1 LGSLT
6 EDFWVQYCAIKRSS
20 HQLSASLI
28 HYDGNRQNNFT
39 LIRIVLAWSVLYG
52 HSYAV
57 QKTTGFQDPLNFVFQ
72 GSVWIGALAVN
83 GFFAISGYLVAASF
97 VKRGIVDYT
106 ISRILRIFP
115 ALTVCVFASVF
126 ILGPLFTKLSLAEY
140 FSSEQTYRYLTN
152 ALAYFKTQW
161 YLPGMFSDNSLT
173 AVNGSLWTLAVEVR
187 CYIIL
192 GVLGVFG
199 LLKDRTIANFA
210 ISALL
215 LFGVFFFVDIPMLG
229 INEKWARP
237 ASYFLI
243 GVFFF
248 INRDKVIL
256 DFRLALFALILAYSS
271 FGKEWFTWVFPVAY
285 VYLIFYTAYATKFIN
300 TDGKLGDISYGVYIY
315 AWPAQQI
322 VVSLFPNF
330 TPYLNTV
337 LASLIVIPT
346 AYLSWHYLEK
356 PMLMLKPRFFKRR

>member
-1 LGSLT
+1 MHFKGVPLVST
-6 EDFWVQYCAIKRSS
+6 
-20 HQLSASLI
+20 SLI
-28 HYDGNRQNNFT
+28 QFDGNRQNIFT
-39 LIRIVLAWSVLYG
+39 LIRIVFAWSVLYG

-57 QKTTGFQDPLNFVFQ
+57 QKTPGILDPLNSIFQ
-72 GSVWIGALAVN
+72 GSVWVGALAVN

-97 VKRGIVDYT
+97 IKRGVVDYT
-106 ISRILRIFP
+106 ISRVLRIFP
-115 ALTVCVFASVF
+115 ALTACVFASVF
-126 ILGPLFTKLSLAEY
+126 ILGPLFTTLSLAEY

-161 YLPGMFSDNSLT
+161 NLPGVFTQNSLT

-192 GVLGVFG
+192 AVLGVFG
-199 LLKDRTIANFA
+199 LLKDRTIANLS
-210 ISALL
+210 ISALFV
-215 LFGVFFFVDIPMLG
+215 FGVFYFVDIPMLG

-248 INRDKVIL
+248 INRDRVLL
-256 DFRLALFALILAYSS
+256 DFRLALFALLLAFAS
-271 FGKEWFTWVFPVAY
+271 FGEDWFTWVFPVVF

-346 AYLSWHYLEK
+346 AYISWHYLEK
-356 PMLMLKPRFFKRR
+356 PMLLLKPKLFKRRK